1 MTMRTGPRAY
11 PELSSPRSGESA
23 PAESEMIASP
33 LPPREGASAA
43 ACQARLCAILHSE
56 QGAAQCFAKEEHA
69 GAFADLLELHDIDPM
84 KPGDEDSVV
93 RFYRQ
98 HRAYLQPYKSIGFF
112 EGRDAHGAGLIDVA
126 VLRGKTKLVHWLLN
140 VHLVPLTTSHPWTSE
155 VAKFARLAN
164 RLLSETRSDDDRA
177 EFHRLVVEGFAQGHP
192 VAPKAVDTLV
202 LVIDTVRDPRMQQT
216 VFEAASRRHLIDT
229 INRWEETPLTH
240 ACKTG
245 KLDCVS
251 LLIRKNA
258 DVSAKN
264 QAGETA
270 EDIAK
275 AKGDGKL
282 LATIEAAIAERNDSS
297 LDLIDF

>member
-1 MTMRTGPRAY
+1 M
-11 PELSSPRSGESA
+11 
-23 PAESEMIASP
+23 
-33 LPPREGASAA
+33 
-43 ACQARLCAILHSE
+43 
-56 QGAAQCFAKEEHA
+56 
-69 GAFADLLELHDIDPM
+69 
-84 KPGDEDSVV
+84 
-93 RFYRQ
+93 
-98 HRAYLQPYKSIGFF
+98 
-112 EGRDAHGAGLIDVA
+112 
-126 VLRGKTKLVHWLLN
+126 
-140 VHLVPLTTSHPWTSE
+140 
-155 VAKFARLAN
+155 
-164 RLLSETRSDDDRA
+164 
-177 EFHRLVVEGFAQGHP
+177 
-192 VAPKAVDTLV
+192 APKAVDTLV